1 VAFALT
7 EDRPPSRRRVV
18 MLHSLHHLEYRYD
31 LGPKLRDER
40 PARARAERAPSPLAR
55 LVAAVRRHRTPQLER
70 STA

>member
-1 VAFALT
+1 
-7 EDRPPSRRRVV
+7 

-40 PARARAERAPSPLAR
+40 PSRTRAERAPSPLAR
-55 LVAAVRRHRTPQLER
+55 LAAAIRRRRSPQLER